1 MNAVDLPLLGE
12 PPEPQSL
19 QATEVVRHTLS
30 LPRGVSEYFAAQ
42 GRPLGLSGASMM
54 ALVLSRLTH
63 QLALP
68 TAPLQNTHR
77 RLLALLSWHGAGPAD
92 LDRLL
97 PPSARTVPLP
107 WATLAS
113 NEAALELLQRNVP
126 ASGTA
131 ASTTLLHHIA
141 GEWQVDPD
149 WLLGVQPRPG
159 RKVGF
164 LTGGTASPE
173 HLADQVVERAIQ
185 HGDLELA
192 LLTHTPGEE
201 LTTPPP
207 RLLLLAARFGDSVE
221 LPRHQVLA
229 LVDVADRSQLGAL
242 RELARRVAASH
253 PGVQVTGEQVAPDD
267 FQVLITGRRHIA
279 EVRHQASP
287 TRWPTEELLELHPPG
302 AADGRPPPR
311 RP

>member
-19 QATEVVRHTLS
+19 LATEVVRHTLS

-68 TAPLQNTHR
+68 TAPLQDTHR
-77 RLLALLSWHGAGPAD
+77 RLIALLSWHGAGPAD

-97 PPSARTVPLP
+97 PPSARATPLP

-113 NEAALELLQRNVP
+113 NEAALELLQMRVP
-126 ASGTA
+126 DSGTA
-131 ASTTLLHHIA
+131 ASPTLLAYIA
-141 GEWQVDPD
+141 DEWQVEPD

-159 RKVGF
+159 REVSV
-164 LTGGTASPE
+164 LTTGAALGEA
-173 HLADQVVERAIQ
+173 LAADVLEQAAH
-185 HGDLELA
+185 HGSLELA
-192 LLTHTPGEE
+192 LLTSPPGEV
-201 LTTPPP
+201 LAALPGG
-207 RLLLLAARFGDSVE
+207 LLLLAACYRHLPE

-229 LVDVADRSQLGAL
+229 LVDVADRSQLGTL
-242 RELARRVAASH
+242 RELARRVAAGS
-253 PGVQVTGEQVAPDD
+253 PDVQVTGEQVAPDD
-267 FQVLITGRRHIA
+267 FQALVTGRRHIA
-279 EVRHQASP
+279 EVRRQAAP
-287 TRWPTEELLELHPPG
+287 TRWPADELLELHQPG
-302 AADGRPPPR
+302 AAD
-311 RP
+311 